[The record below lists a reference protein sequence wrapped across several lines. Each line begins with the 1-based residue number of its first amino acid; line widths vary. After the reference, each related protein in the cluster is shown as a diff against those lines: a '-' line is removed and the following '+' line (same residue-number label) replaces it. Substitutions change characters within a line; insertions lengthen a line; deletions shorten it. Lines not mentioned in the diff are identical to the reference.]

1 MAFQAGT
8 QIRPEL
14 ANADYS
20 GFVNAASIRA
30 QSLADLGAQIGGA
43 IKARSEKKEKARLNK
58 QAAEMVLGLSQQYGL
73 GIETMDDAKVAVD
86 VFGGGANA
94 VNALTNVAKTFREE
108 SEVPQVSS
116 NEMLDTLKLLNLE
129 NANSIKF
136 ENGNIVIDPPGY
148 FNTETLS
155 PDDERYRILTQTKG
169 GQALL
174 QSIDSFAGFSIVE

>member
-30 QSLADLGAQIGGA
+30 EALANLGAQIGGA
-43 IKARSEKKEKARLNK
+43 IKASNEKKEKARLNK
-58 QAAEMVLGLSQQYGL
+58 QAAELLLGLSQQYGL
-73 GIETMDDAKVAVD
+73 GIENTDQ
-86 VFGGGANA
+86 ANTA
-94 VNALTNVAKTFREE
+94 VNVLGPEAFNIITNVAKTFREE

-116 NEMLDTLKLLNLE
+116 NEMLDTLQLLDLE
-129 NANSIKF
+129 SANSIKF
-136 ENGNIVIDPPGY
+136 ENGNIVIDPPGF